1 LRAKVSPNGA
11 FLRIT
16 AFTAQENGTKT
27 KDTRSALANADGD
40 IRQTSKSFTGGKL
53 GMKKTKFFR
62 VITFMLAMIFVFG
75 GGAMAT
81 SADDTGSSTGNT
93 GDWFSQYAELAET
106 ISYNE
111 YLQGSIDSGVKRAE
125 KSESIFAWENYTGV
139 LNDNMIAGEVTEENE
154 ELHITYGD
162 DGKPTGLYIPDTYD
176 VTWVTDKITAP
187 GRYNIVIKYYPVE
200 NKATPV
206 EKMLRINGKIPFS
219 EACQIT
225 MDKIWKTEA
234 PYADV
239 EIDWILLAGYDVQ
252 SCIDEAAAH
261 GVKAYVATKTV
272 DNKEKTYL
280 RYEMP
285 SCWTAANTAFVD
297 GLGLRFFTKDID
309 GNEIRSALNDIP
321 AWYEY
326 TFKDANGY
334 TLEPFE
340 VELAPDANG
349 QVSITLESENEPV
362 IISEIRFEVPKSN
375 ITYGEYAAMYAAEPE
390 GKGVLKI
397 EGEYFSSVSSQTI
410 YPVSDNTSAI
420 TSPTATDRSLL
431 NTVGGDKWQSAGQW
445 IEYSF
450 SVTDSGKYRIVPRFK
465 QHLLDGIY
473 TSRAIHIFGGNYNGL
488 PFQEAASLKF
498 GYSSDWQVAPLS
510 LNDGTPIE
518 FYFEAGVVYTV
529 RFEVTLGAMGNIVRE
544 VQECLNHINEDYL
557 NILKLTGPTPD
568 ENNDYGFNRIM
579 PNTMRDMI
587 IQSRKLESIAASLAE
602 EAGGK
607 STNSA
612 TLEKISRVLYEM
624 GSDEES
630 VAKNLEQLKTY
641 IGTLGTWLSDA
652 KTQPLVIDFINIQP
666 GSAPLP
672 KAKPGFFRALWYE
685 ILGFLRSFFR
695 NYDRM
700 GAMSIPDENEVVEV
714 WLAYGRDQAQV
725 IRGLIN
731 NDFTSVGGAPVNLKL
746 VSAGTLLPSI
756 LSGKGPDVYIGLGQ
770 GDVINYAIRGA
781 LTSIDDLPEQGEY
794 KGNPEAFIRDFGQ
807 TPEEFYAEYKESR
820 SDFNEAAMIV
830 LEIENSAGEMHC
842 YGLPETQNFSMMFVR
857 NDIMAE
863 LGITKLETWDDV
875 KAAIPVLQANNMQIG
890 MHNDV
895 KIFLYQYG
903 DELFA
908 DGGMRINLDSPVA
921 EDAFSTMCDFFTMYS
936 FPYKYDF
943 ANRFRTGE
951 MPIGFATYTA
961 TYNQLKV
968 FATEIEGLW
977 SMYPMPGV
985 YNNEGKINRESVS
998 TVSAIVMIVGCENK
1012 HDSWEFMRWHVGAK
1026 CQVDYSNEM
1035 VAILG
1040 PSAKHA
1046 TASRT
1051 ALESMPWTNAER
1063 NQIMQQF
1070 DELASI
1076 PNYPGSYIVDRY
1088 LKFAFL
1094 DAYDDNLDPVKA
1106 LRQHISTINKEIA
1119 RKRQEFD
1126 LEILEIEVKYEIAE
1140 LKDER
1145 KGSTRICA
1153 TLAEKRLREAYYMLC
1168 DMSYGAEYNDV
1179 CGNLTKLITMSA
1191 YETRDHASIGE
1202 FTDNLEALAHSKGN
1216 NQFDDVIGKLRDAI
1230 KALKSYETYRK

>member
-1 LRAKVSPNGA
+1 
-11 FLRIT
+11 
-16 AFTAQENGTKT
+16 
-27 KDTRSALANADGD
+27 
-40 IRQTSKSFTGGKL
+40 
-53 GMKKTKFFR
+53 MKKTKFFR
-62 VITFMLAMIFVFG
+62 VLTFMLAMIFVFG
-75 GGAMAT
+75 GGAIAT
-81 SADDTGSSTGNT
+81 GAETANSSGSNT
-93 GDWFSQYAELAET
+93 ADWFSQYAELAET
-106 ISYNE
+106 ISYSE

-125 KSESIFAWENYTGV
+125 SGETIYAWENYTGV
-139 LNDNMIAGEVTEENE
+139 LNDNMIVVDDTEENGKLE
-154 ELHITYGD
+154 VVD
-162 DGKPTGLYIPDTYD
+162 KDGVKGLYIPDTYD
-176 VTWVTDKITAP
+176 VTWVTNKITAP

-200 NKATPV
+200 NKAAPI

-225 MDKIWKTEA
+225 MDKVWKTDA
-234 PYADV
+234 PFADV

-252 SCIDEAAAH
+252 ACIDEAATH
-261 GVKAYVATKTV
+261 GVNAYVTTKV
-272 DNKEKTYL
+272 VNNKEKTYL
-280 RYEMP
+280 RYVMP
-285 SCWTAANTAFVD
+285 SCWNADNVAYIDA
-297 GLGLRFFTKDID
+297 LELRFFTKDID
-309 GNEIRSALNDIP
+309 GNEIRSGLNDIP
-321 AWYEY
+321 DWYEY

-334 TLEPFE
+334 TLTPFE
-340 VELAPDANG
+340 VELVPDADGNI
-349 QVSITLESENEPV
+349 SITLESENEPV
-362 IISEIRFEVPKSN
+362 IISEIRFEVPTDIIS
-375 ITYGEYAAMYAAEPE
+375 YGEYAKMYEAEPE

-397 EGEYFSSVSSQTI
+397 EAEYFSSTSSQTI

-420 TSPTATDRSLL
+420 TSPAATDKSLL

-445 IEYSF
+445 IEYTF
-450 SVTDSGKYRIVPRFK
+450 TVTDSGKYRIVPRYK
-465 QHLLDGIY
+465 QHLLDGMY
-473 TSRAIHIFGGNYNGL
+473 TSRAVHIFSSDGMYDGL
-488 PFQEAASLKF
+488 PFAEASAIKF
-498 GYSSDWQVAPLS
+498 DYSSDWQVAPLS
-510 LNDGTPIE
+510 FEKKDESGAITTTPIE
-518 FYFEAGVVYTV
+518 FYFKAGVTYTI
-529 RFEVTLGAMGNIVRE
+529 RFEATLGAMGDIVRQ
-544 VQECLNHINEDYL
+544 VQESLNSINNDYL

-568 ENNDYGFNRIM
+568 EFRDYGFNRIM
-579 PNTMRDMI
+579 PDTMRDMI
-587 IQSRKLESIAASLAE
+587 IQSRKLESIAKALAD

-612 TLEKISRVLYEM
+612 TLEKISRVLYQM
-624 GSDEES
+624 GSDEDE

-652 KTQPLVIDFINIQP
+652 KTQPLLLDYINIQP
-666 GSAPLP
+666 ASAPLP
-672 KAKPGFFRALWYE
+672 KANPGFFRALWYE

-700 GAMSIPDENEVVEV
+700 GAMSVPDENEVVEV

-731 NDFTSVGGAPVNLKL
+731 NDFTSAGGAPVNLKL
-746 VSAGTLLPSI
+746 VSGGTLLPSI

-781 LTSIDDLPEQGEY
+781 LTSIDDLPTQGEY
-794 KGNPEAFIRDFGQ
+794 KDNPDAFIRDFGQ
-807 TPEEFYAEYKESR
+807 TPDEFYAEYAESR

-830 LEIENSAGEMHC
+830 LEIENSVGAMHC

-863 LGITKLETWDDV
+863 LGITKLETWDDI

-903 DELFA
+903 GELFA
-908 DGGMRINLDSPVA
+908 DGGMRINLDSKVA

-977 SMYPMPGV
+977 SMYPMPGT
-985 YNNEGKINRESVS
+985 YDNEGNINRESVS

-1046 TASRT
+1046 TASKT

-1063 NQIMQQF
+1063 NQIMKQF

-1076 PNYPGSYIVDRY
+1076 PNYPGSYIIDRY

-1126 LEILEIEVKYEIAE
+1126 LETLDIEVKYEISQIKE
-1140 LKDER
+1140 EK
-1145 KGSTRICA
+1145 KGNNRICA
-1153 TLAEKRLREAYYMLC
+1153 TLAEKRLREAYYMMC
-1168 DMSYGAEYNDV
+1168 DMSYGSEYNEV
-1179 CGNLTKLITMSA
+1179 CNNLIKLITTSA
-1191 YETRDHASIGE
+1191 YETRDYASLGE
-1202 FTDNLEALAHSKGN
+1202 FTDNLEELARSYN
-1216 NQFDDVIGKLRDAI
+1216 NDQFNRVIGKLRDAV
-1230 KALKSYETYRK
+1230 KALKSYESYGN